1 MIEASLALIAEVVGG
16 TVIGTSEP
24 DRIMVHGAEFDS
36 RRVKSGQL
44 FLALGGAQTH
54 GHQFVGTAKGR
65 GAVAALVEDSKFLIE
80 AGLPG
85 VLVKNSLVSMQ
96 QLAAWWRR
104 EVGLPVLAITGSVG
118 KTTTKELAATILSS
132 VGPGT
137 FSQASFNNHVGV
149 PYTLLQISRTDKWA
163 VIEIGMNHRGEIAPL
178 SEITAPNVAAITFIA
193 PAHIGNL
200 GSLRA
205 IAEEK
210 LDIAR
215 GLKVGAPLLLNTESE
230 LLCDKELL
238 AQPHV
243 AAATRGYFG
252 PASPEWL
259 KEGGGTGIA
268 PTLELRSATPCPD
281 GLRLDL
287 EVGGNSRSV
296 TAPLFG
302 AHHRS
307 NIGAA
312 LLGALT
318 LVPTLSLDAALAAL
332 SRFQLPDKRF
342 VRRKA
347 RGSGAE
353 ILDDSYNANPASM
366 RAFFEATR
374 AFTADK
380 HRWGIVLGEMR
391 ELGAFERD
399 YHIEIGEFVLT
410 LKPSFVVAV
419 GMEGAKF
426 YEETFKA
433 AGFAPFVRADDAASA
448 AAELGRFSFELL
460 LVKGARGV
468 KLERLV
474 EAVAEPLP

>member
-1 MIEASLALIAEVVGG
+1 VIETSLARIAEVVGG
-16 TVIGTSEP
+16 KVVGTDEP
-24 DRIMVHGAEFDS
+24 LHVSIQGAEFDS

-44 FLALGGAQTH
+44 FVALGGAQTH
-54 GHQFVGTAKGR
+54 GHHFVATAKGS

-85 VLVKNSLVSMQ
+85 VVVQNSLFGMQ
-96 QLAAWWRR
+96 QLAAWWRT

-118 KTTTKELAATILSS
+118 KTTTKELAATILSC

-137 FSQASFNNHVGV
+137 SSQASFNNHVGV
-149 PYTLLQISRTDKWA
+149 PYTLLQISRADQWA

-200 GSLRA
+200 GSLHA

-210 LDIAR
+210 LDIAQ
-215 GLKVGAPLLLNTESE
+215 GLKPGAPLLLNTESE
-230 LLCDKELL
+230 LLADTELL
-238 AQPHV
+238 RQPHV
-243 AAATRGYFG
+243 SATALKYFG
-252 PASPEWL
+252 PASPEWR
-259 KEGGGTGIA
+259 KEGSGMGIA
-268 PTLELRSATPCPD
+268 PTLELRSATPSPD
-281 GLRLDL
+281 GLTLDL
-287 EVGGNSRSV
+287 KVGGNSRTV

-302 AHHRS
+302 THHRS
-307 NIGAA
+307 NVGAA

-318 LVPTLSLDAALAAL
+318 LIPRLSLDAALAAV

-366 RAFFEATR
+366 RAFFDATR

-380 HRWGIVLGEMR
+380 PRWGIVLGEMR

-399 YHIEIGEFVLT
+399 YHIEIAEFVLA

-433 AGFAPFVRADDAASA
+433 SGFAPFVLADDAASA
-448 AAELGRFSFELL
+448 VPAVGRFGFELL

-468 KLERLV
+468 KLERLI
-474 EAVAEPLP
+474 EAIAEPLP